1 MDDVT
6 CSPKDFSG
14 QSAKETDQRCPEQH
28 ELALADA
35 EPFDQPDLQFQQP
48 AILCTLG
55 TILKSSPVA
64 MTKPRPAFW
73 LAFAASLLVP
83 LAGFAQKKPKIIVV
97 THGQASDPFWLVV
110 RNGVETAAKE
120 TGSDVEYQ
128 ATGQF
133 DLPAMSKLVDAAVAS
148 KPDGLVVSIPDAA
161 FLSKSIQA
169 AVAAKIPVISINS
182 GLDVSKKLGCLMHIG
197 QEEESAG
204 REAGQRLK
212 ALGVKQAVILNQE
225 IGNVALDQRTNGF
238 RDGFEGPFHHVQV
251 LPVKIDFMECHD
263 AVAAYLQ
270 KNQEVDGILALGPA
284 AAEPALQVLNE
295 MGLVDR
301 VKLCTFDISPRVIQA
316 LIQKQMGFAL
326 DQQQWLQGYL
336 PVIFLANYVKYGS
349 ILQNDLILTGPSFVT
364 PENVEQVT
372 TLTTKGSH

>member
-1 MDDVT
+1 
-6 CSPKDFSG
+6 
-14 QSAKETDQRCPEQH
+14 
-28 ELALADA
+28 
-35 EPFDQPDLQFQQP
+35 
-48 AILCTLG
+48 
-55 TILKSSPVA
+55 

-148 KPDGLVVSIPDAA
+148 KPDGLVVSIPDAV

-225 IGNVALDQRTNGF
+225 LGNVALDQRTKGF

-284 AAEPALQVLNE
+284 AAEPALQVLDE

-301 VKLCTFDISPRVIQA
+301 IKLCTFDISPRVIQA
-316 LIQKQMGFAL
+316 LTQNQMGFAL

-336 PVIFLANYVKYGS
+336 SVIFLANYVKYGS

-364 PENVEQVT
+364 PENAEQVAN
-372 TLTTKGSH
+372 LTNEGSH

>member
-1 MDDVT
+1 
-6 CSPKDFSG
+6 
-14 QSAKETDQRCPEQH
+14 
-28 ELALADA
+28 
-35 EPFDQPDLQFQQP
+35 
-48 AILCTLG
+48 
-55 TILKSSPVA
+55 

-73 LAFAASLLVP
+73 LAFVATLLVP

-120 TGSDVEYQ
+120 TGSDVECQ

-148 KPDGLVVSIPDAA
+148 KPDGLVVSIPDAV

-169 AVAAKIPVISINS
+169 AVAARIPVISINS

-204 REAGQRLK
+204 REAVQRLK

-225 IGNVALDQRTNGF
+225 IGNVALDQRTKGF
-238 RDGFEGPFHHVQV
+238 RDGFE
-251 LPVKIDFMECHD
+251 
-263 AVAAYLQ
+263 
-270 KNQEVDGILALGPA
+270 
-284 AAEPALQVLNE
+284 
-295 MGLVDR
+295 

-316 LIQKQMGFAL
+316 LMQKQMGFAL

-364 PENVEQVT
+364 PENVAQVANASA
-372 TLTTKGSH
+372 KGSH

>member
-1 MDDVT
+1 M
-6 CSPKDFSG
+6 
-14 QSAKETDQRCPEQH
+14 
-28 ELALADA
+28 
-35 EPFDQPDLQFQQP
+35 
-48 AILCTLG
+48 I
-55 TILKSSPVA
+55 
-64 MTKPRPAFW
+64 KPRPAFW

-83 LAGFAQKKPKIIVV
+83 IAGFAQKKPKIIVV

-148 KPDGLVVSIPDAA
+148 KPDGLVVSIPDAV
-161 FLSKSIQA
+161 FLSKPIQA

-182 GLDVSKKLGCLMHIG
+182 GLEVSKKLGCLMHIG

-225 IGNVALDQRTNGF
+225 LGNVALDQRTKGF

-270 KNQEVDGILALGPA
+270 KNQAVDGILALGPA
-284 AAEPALQVLNE
+284 AAEPALQVLDE
-295 MGLVDR
+295 MGLVDK

-316 LIQKQMGFAL
+316 LTQKQMGFAL

-336 PVIFLANYVKYGS
+336 PIIFLANYVKYGS

-364 PENVEQVT
+364 PENVEQVAN
-372 TLTTKGSH
+372 LTNKGSR

>member
-1 MDDVT
+1 
-6 CSPKDFSG
+6 
-14 QSAKETDQRCPEQH
+14 
-28 ELALADA
+28 
-35 EPFDQPDLQFQQP
+35 
-48 AILCTLG
+48 
-55 TILKSSPVA
+55 

-83 LAGFAQKKPKIIVV
+83 LAGFAQRKPKIIVV

-225 IGNVALDQRTNGF
+225 IGNVALDQRTKGF

>member
-1 MDDVT
+1 
-6 CSPKDFSG
+6 
-14 QSAKETDQRCPEQH
+14 
-28 ELALADA
+28 
-35 EPFDQPDLQFQQP
+35 
-48 AILCTLG
+48 
-55 TILKSSPVA
+55 

-148 KPDGLVVSIPDAA
+148 KPDGLVVSIPDAV

-169 AVAAKIPVISINS
+169 AVTAKIPVISINS

-212 ALGVKQAVILNQE
+212 ALGVKQAIILNQE
-225 IGNVALDQRTNGF
+225 LGNVALDQRTKGF

-284 AAEPALQVLNE
+284 AAEPALQVLDE

-316 LIQKQMGFAL
+316 LTQKQMAFAL

-364 PENVEQVT
+364 PENAEQVAN
-372 TLTTKGSH
+372 LTNKGSH

>member
-1 MDDVT
+1 
-6 CSPKDFSG
+6 
-14 QSAKETDQRCPEQH
+14 
-28 ELALADA
+28 
-35 EPFDQPDLQFQQP
+35 
-48 AILCTLG
+48 
-55 TILKSSPVA
+55 

-97 THGQASDPFWLVV
+97 THGQVSDPFWLVV

-148 KPDGLVVSIPDAA
+148 KPDGLVVSIPDAV

-225 IGNVALDQRTNGF
+225 LGNVALDQRTKGF

-284 AAEPALQVLNE
+284 AAEPALQVLDE

-316 LIQKQMGFAL
+316 LMRKQMGFAL

-336 PVIFLANYVKYGS
+336 SVIFLANYVKYGS

-364 PENVEQVT
+364 PENVAQVANASA
-372 TLTTKGSH
+372 KGSH

>member
-1 MDDVT
+1 M
-6 CSPKDFSG
+6 
-14 QSAKETDQRCPEQH
+14 
-28 ELALADA
+28 
-35 EPFDQPDLQFQQP
+35 
-48 AILCTLG
+48 I
-55 TILKSSPVA
+55 
-64 MTKPRPAFW
+64 KPRPAFW
-73 LAFAASLLVP
+73 LAFAASSLVP

-148 KPDGLVVSIPDAA
+148 KPDGLVVSIPDAV

-182 GLDVSKKLGCLMHIG
+182 GLEVSKKLGCLMHIG

-225 IGNVALDQRTNGF
+225 LGNVALDQRTKGF

-270 KNQEVDGILALGPA
+270 KNQAVDGILALGPA
-284 AAEPALQVLNE
+284 AAEPALQVLDE
-295 MGLVDR
+295 MGLVDK

-316 LIQKQMGFAL
+316 LTQKQMGFAL

-336 PVIFLANYVKYGS
+336 PIIFLANYVKYGS

-364 PENVEQVT
+364 PENVEQVAN
-372 TLTTKGSH
+372 LTNKGSR